1 MTGFGRGQSENRY
14 AAANVE
20 LRSVNGK
27 GLHMKFRLPHERM
40 ELEPKLEALL
50 RRQLERG
57 SVQGLVSVQVME
69 APTPRLN
76 IQTLKR
82 YLAAWKRAEKE
93 LGLPPSQPTM
103 AELLSLP
110 GAQQS
115 TEEPAV
121 VTKGVQQVI
130 LAAAEEALQA
140 LLEAQ
145 AKEGA
150 RLRRELQRLGKQ
162 LKTLRNKVLR
172 RIPQAKKLAAQRL
185 QERAAKALEAAAQTD
200 PIDLSRELVLLAERA
215 DVQEEVAR
223 LAMHLERYFELM
235 EKGGFVGRELEF
247 VVQECHREITTM
259 GNKSSDQGMSELVI
273 AMKTVVQQMKEQLA
287 NVA

>member
-1 MTGFGRGQSENRY
+1 MTGYGRGQSENRY
-14 AAANVE
+14 AAAAVE

-27 GLHMKFRLPHERM
+27 GLHMKFRLPHERI
-40 ELEPKLEALL
+40 EVEPKLEALL
-50 RRQLERG
+50 RRRLERG
-57 SVQGLVSVQVME
+57 SVQGVVRVQVME
-69 APTPRLN
+69 ATAPSLN

-82 YLAAWKRAEKE
+82 YLAAWKQAEKE
-93 LGLPPSQPTM
+93 LGLSPSQPSM

-115 TEEPAV
+115 MEESAA

-130 LAAAEEALQA
+130 LAAAEEAVEA

-145 AKEGA
+145 YKEGA
-150 RLRRELQRLGKQ
+150 RLQRELQRLGKQ
-162 LKTLRNKVLR
+162 LKTLRNKVVR

-185 QERAAKALEAAAQTD
+185 RERVAKALESVAEIE

-223 LAMHLERYFELM
+223 LEMHLDRYFELM

-247 VVQECHREITTM
+247 VVQECHREVTTM
-259 GNKSSDQGMSELVI
+259 GNKSADQRMAELVI